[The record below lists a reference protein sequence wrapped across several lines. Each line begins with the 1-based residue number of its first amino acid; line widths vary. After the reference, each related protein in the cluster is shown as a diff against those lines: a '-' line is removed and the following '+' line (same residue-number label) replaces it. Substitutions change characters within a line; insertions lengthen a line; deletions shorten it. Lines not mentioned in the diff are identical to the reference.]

1 MKKINFQAMLKQGFL
16 IIPKALVQQQI
27 EDLHM
32 QEGELEALLKI
43 LMKVNYSDTLYN
55 DRQNKDCL
63 CKRGESLFSYRDWS
77 HIFHWSVGKAFRFI
91 HERRTLGTI
100 EIIPHPTYSS
110 LHIRVTEYDKWV
122 GVPDSDKQK
131 KKTVNEQFHLFWNE
145 FHSITQLPKEN
156 IAKAQREWKKLSDK
170 EQQLAIDRIEEY
182 YFHQTN
188 INFLLHAASYLSNK
202 AFLNEY

>member
-91 HERRTLGTI
+91 HELATLGII
-100 EIIPHPTYSS
+100 EIIPPPQQFLPAYPCHRIRQVGGSS
-110 LHIRVTEYDKWV
+110 RQRQAE
-122 GVPDSDKQK
+122 
-131 KKTVNEQFHLFWNE
+131 
-145 FHSITQLPKEN
+145 KEN
-156 IAKAQREWKKLSDK
+156 RQRKVPPVLE
-170 EQQLAIDRIEEY
+170 
-182 YFHQTN
+182 
-188 INFLLHAASYLSNK
+188 
-202 AFLNEY
+202 